1 LSSRDEMQ
9 LEESAESP
17 RLHRLIS
24 GAAAAHHD
32 LSSGGGCEVPPDIM
46 REQAKSTA
54 AARWKAAE
62 GLRYKAEWGS
72 RAEGS
77 ASGWPEAMTA
87 CMLSRA

>member
-1 LSSRDEMQ
+1 
-9 LEESAESP
+9 
-17 RLHRLIS
+17 
-24 GAAAAHHD
+24 
-32 LSSGGGCEVPPDIM
+32 M